1 MTLEFFD
8 LAFAITLLW
17 TMLSPLSF
25 TLSLTQPSPS
35 HPPVITRPDEAVKQ
49 VAQEFKMT

>member
-25 TLSLTQPSPS
+25 TLPSPN
-35 HPPVITRPDEAVKQ
+35 PPHLILLSSLALMRL
-49 VAQEFKMT
+49 